1 MEKKTSLWR
10 TVAWLAI
17 AVICVMVGIFF
28 IKKDS
33 KQVEAKA
40 DSLKV
45 NIPKYEDD
53 TEVKTDFSIIQDG
66 LRDMGFLITE
76 EYYFEAIENYTKS
89 KKIVFKLT
97 SESSFSYS
105 YEGVVEAGVDFTE
118 IKVDVNDQDKIIE
131 ITIPKSEIKSVT
143 IDEDS
148 FEKLEEKEHVW
159 NKIEVEDYND
169 SLKDFKKKAED
180 KAIDRGVLEKADE
193 NAKKVI
199 GNFVEQLVDKSEY
212 TIVYKEA

>member
-1 MEKKTSLWR
+1 MEWEYVMEKKTSLWR

-76 EYYFEAIENYTKS
+76 EYYFEAIERYTKN

-143 IDEDS
+143 INEDS
-148 FEKLEEKEHVW
+148 FEKLEIGRAHV
-159 NKIEVEDYND
+159 
-169 SLKDFKKKAED
+169 
-180 KAIDRGVLEKADE
+180 
-193 NAKKVI
+193 
-199 GNFVEQLVDKSEY
+199 
-212 TIVYKEA
+212 